1 MARQYDIPLT
11 GHQPNLQAWFDYM
24 MGGHDKGRLLELLHD
39 DVVFRSPVVH
49 TPQEGKAITFAYL
62 SAAGGTLGN
71 DSFKYTKVFDCGD
84 KAVLEFE
91 SEMDGIHINGID
103 MIEWDEHGQIVDFK
117 VMVRPLKA
125 IQTVHAAM
133 GKMLEKMK
141 AEA

>member
-1 MARQYDIPLT
+1 MANQHDVPIT
-11 GHQPNLQAWFDYM
+11 GYQPNLQGWFDYM
-24 MGGHDKGRLLELLHD
+24 MNGHDKNLLLELLHD

-71 DSFKYTKVFDCGD
+71 DTFKYTNIFDCGD

-103 MIEWDEHGQIVDFK
+103 MIEWDENGKITDFK

-125 IQTVHAAM
+125 MQTVHAAM
-133 GKMLEKMK
+133 GKMLEQMK
-141 AEA
+141 AQA